1 MKTPA
6 SANHRRPDPEF
17 PTWVCE
23 QLAELPALK
32 SRPMFGAHGL
42 YSGETFFGIVWQ
54 STLYFRTS
62 PATVAD
68 YDAADAGWFQPNPQQ
83 ALKTYREVPT
93 KVLDHRATLVAWAR
107 RALVS

>member
-6 SANHRRPDPEF
+6 SSNRPQPDPAF

-68 YDAADAGWFQPNPQQ
+68 YDAADAGWFQPNAQQ
-83 ALKTYREVPT
+83 ALKTYREVPAA
-93 KVLDHRATLVAWAR
+93 VLDRRATLVAWAL
-107 RALVS
+107 RALAA